1 MENIKENGLETNNVE
16 LSGIAM
22 SKPAFSHKSYGETFY
37 KFTLGIERKS
47 GYMDQIQVV
56 FSERLVSKTD
66 VIEESSIKIW
76 GQIRTYNELCEG
88 KNKLIIVV
96 FAREVEFFDP
106 GEEVKFE
113 NQIKLEGYIC
123 KTPIRR
129 VSPLGREL
137 CDVML
142 AVNRMYNKSDY
153 IPCIAWGRN
162 AGYTATLEVGDKLS
176 VLGRLQSREYRKK
189 DEEDNVF
196 VKTAY
201 EVSILRIEEE
211 DIHSDCNSSENMV

>member
-1 MENIKENGLETNNVE
+1 MESIRENELDTNRAV
-16 LSGIAM
+16 LSGVSM
-22 SKPAFSHKSYGETFY
+22 SIPVFSHKSYGETFF

-47 GYMDQIQVV
+47 QYLDQIQVV
-56 FSERLVSKTD
+56 FSERLISETDLEEGSK
-66 VIEESSIKIW
+66 VKIS

-96 FAREVEFFDP
+96 FAREVEIFSED
-106 GEEVKFE
+106 EELKFE
-113 NQIKLEGYIC
+113 NEIKLEGYLC
-123 KTPIRR
+123 KSPMKR

-162 AGYTATLEVGDKLS
+162 AGYTATLQVGDKLS

-189 DEEDNVF
+189 DGEENIMIKV
-196 VKTAY
+196 AY
-201 EVSILRIEEE
+201 EVSILRLG
-211 DIHSDCNSSENMV
+211 DDGFVV